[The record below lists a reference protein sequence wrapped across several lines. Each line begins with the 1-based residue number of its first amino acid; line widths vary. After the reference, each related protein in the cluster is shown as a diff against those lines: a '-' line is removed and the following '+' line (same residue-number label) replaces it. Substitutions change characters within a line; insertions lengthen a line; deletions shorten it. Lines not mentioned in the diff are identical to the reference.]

1 MQHELV
7 DTLLLFD
14 CLLVYTE
21 PCSTVKCLL
30 ACLQRTV
37 QHSQMSVCLFT
48 QNRAA
53 QSNVSTKGLLT
64 STHAS
69 VHAEAYGQAIP
80 VASRSTAV
88 IMFMVTFM
96 VIIITRFVVPSLI
109 QQPET
114 VRTLSSLIEQPKTN

>member
-1 MQHELV
+1 MG
-7 DTLLLFD
+7 FW
-14 CLLVYTE
+14 
-21 PCSTVKCLL
+21 
-30 ACLQRTV
+30 
-37 QHSQMSVCLFT
+37 
-48 QNRAA
+48 
-53 QSNVSTKGLLT
+53 T

-96 VIIITRFVVPSLI
+96 VIIISRFVVPPLT

-114 VRTLSSLIEQPKTN
+114 GHTLSALIEQPKTN